1 MTSSIFATNW
11 RFWAALGLSVA
22 LLSLMVYQVNLG
34 EIRTVLAEAN
44 YFYVIPAVAVY
55 FVAVYFR
62 AVRWKY
68 LLSPLRVLSASR
80 LYPVIVIGY
89 MANNV
94 LPMRLGELVRGYYLA
109 RRENFGVGPSL
120 ATIGVERVYDGLTLM
135 FLVAASA
142 PVLLATGWFDAAG
155 TAIRTA
161 WTVVIIAGT
170 CGFLCALG
178 LLTLLASWQ
187 NAADWVTRLAR
198 FVPEKYGREKVLRFI
213 ETFLDGL
220 KILSSPRKH
229 LSLFLLS
236 LPVWFGEVGVYL
248 ITSHAFDLDLFFGP
262 LWALVLAIALLTAT
276 SNLATGVP
284 SVIGGIGPFEVVAQ
298 QTLLALG
305 VGASVAA
312 AYATFVHIVVLWLP
326 VNLAGL
332 FILLRQNLSL
342 RQLTSTPATAP
353 QEKAEISAV
362 PPVRAHPGTDLIR
375 RSPSG
380 KAVRCDVPGEDGQ

>member
-1 MTSSIFATNW
+1 MISSAMATNW
-11 RFWAALGLSVA
+11 RFWAALGLS
-22 LLSLMVYQVNLG
+22 LGFLFLMVYQVDLG
-34 EIRTVLAEAN
+34 EIRTALAEAN

-62 AVRWKY
+62 GMRWKY
-68 LLSPLRVLSASR
+68 LLSPLREFRISR

-94 LPMRLGELVRGYYLA
+94 LPMRLGELVRAYYLA
-109 RRENFGVGPSL
+109 RREDFGTGPSL

-135 FLVAASA
+135 FLVAVSA
-142 PVLLATGWFDAAG
+142 PILLATGWFDAAG

-161 WTVVIIAGT
+161 WTVVIVAGT
-170 CGFLCALG
+170 FGFLCALG
-178 LLTLLASWQ
+178 SLTLLASWR
-187 NAADWVTRLAR
+187 NATDVVARLAYV
-198 FVPEKYGREKVLRFI
+198 VPEKYGREKTLRFI
-213 ETFLDGL
+213 ETFLEGL

-248 ITSHAFDLDLFFGP
+248 ITAHAFDLHLVFGP
-262 LWALVLAIALLTAT
+262 LWVLVIAIALLTAT

-305 VGASVAA
+305 VSASVGA

-326 VNLAGL
+326 VNLVGL

-342 RQLTSTPATAP
+342 SQLTTTPAQP
-353 QEKAEISAV
+353 EKAGIPAGS
-362 PPVRAHPGTDLIR
+362 PVGAE
-375 RSPSG
+375 
-380 KAVRCDVPGEDGQ
+380 EDNP

>member
-1 MTSSIFATNW
+1 MTSSVFATNW
-11 RFWAALGLSVA
+11 RFWIALGLSVA

-34 EIRTVLAEAN
+34 EIRTAIAEAN
-44 YFYVIPAVAVY
+44 YSYVIPAIAVY

-68 LLSPLRVLSASR
+68 LLSPLRVFPASR

-155 TAIRTA
+155 TAVRTA

-170 CGFLCALG
+170 CGFLCALA

-187 NAADWVTRLAR
+187 NAANWVTRLAR
-198 FVPEKYGREKVLRFI
+198 FVPEKYGRDKILRFV

-248 ITSHAFDLDLFFGP
+248 ITSHAFDLDLLFGP
-262 LWALVLAIALLTAT
+262 LWALVLVIALLTAT

-298 QTLLALG
+298 QTLIALG
-305 VGASVAA
+305 VSASVAA

-326 VNLAGL
+326 VNLVGVL
-332 FILLRQNLSL
+332 ILLRQNLSL
-342 RQLTSTPATAP
+342 SQLTATPSTAP
-353 QEKAEISAV
+353 QEKAGISAV
-362 PPVRAHPGTDLIR
+362 PRVRSRPGTDHVR
-375 RSPSG
+375 RPPSG
-380 KAVRCDVPGEDGQ
+380 KSVPGDVPTEDRP